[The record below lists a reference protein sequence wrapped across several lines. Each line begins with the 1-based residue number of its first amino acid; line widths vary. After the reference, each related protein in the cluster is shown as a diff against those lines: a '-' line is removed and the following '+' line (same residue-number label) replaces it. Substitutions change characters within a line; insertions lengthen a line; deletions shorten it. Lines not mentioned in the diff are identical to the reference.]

1 MKTNILK
8 YTLAIAGILSFSS
21 CAKDFLEQKNT
32 YQISQDNFFDNDEAV
47 SQAVMPLYSYVWYD
61 FNDKF
66 YYGMGDG
73 RANNITAQYSDYLY
87 PYTNFTETGLSIGLT
102 EAWGSLYSV
111 VAQANNTIINI
122 ANHSSAN
129 VSETAKLQGIAE
141 ARFMRGLAY
150 WYISSLWGCAVIYND
165 TQSLV
170 NNYVV
175 SPNPGIDGIEY
186 AIRDMEYAAVHLPAA
201 SPATGRIN
209 KYAAYAMLSR
219 FYLSMAGLTTSGRY
233 DGTNVAT
240 DKNRG
245 TRNEYYLD
253 AAKKA
258 AALVI
263 EQGPYQLADTYAE
276 LFAAFTFNNNSESIF
291 QLQFQAGAE
300 GGLAQSM
307 TRFLAWST
315 QVNQGNSWGGSTFCS
330 YDLWEEFKEY
340 EDPTLG
346 TKIDDAI
353 RRHNCVASYGE
364 TYPELSANPE
374 KPYIYG
380 ETESPGDQGANIKKY
395 VIGTNAVNGFAMN
408 NNSGINTY
416 MMRLAEVYLNY
427 AEAVLGNNATTTD
440 ATALKYINELRT
452 RAGVPTKNSLTFE
465 DIRHEFRLETAFEG
479 LYWYFLVRRGYY
491 QQQEMVNYVNN
502 QYRNASYFNLKKV
515 GDTFINMEA
524 FGKGQV
530 YVNGHALGRFW
541 QIGPQQTLYLPGC
554 WLKKGK
560 NEVIVLDV
568 VGPKGEAGKPGS
580 TVAPTAFCQDH
591 PELDKLNLE
600 KSNKHNEPGHRM
612 DLNSETP
619 VLKGEFKAGNG
630 WQTIKLDKPVTG
642 RYFAI
647 QAESSQSGDSQ
658 IAIAEVYLQD
668 AQGNR
673 IDRNN
678 WVAYYADSEKGN
690 STLDKMF
697 DLQES
702 TYWQTEKGAN
712 FPHLGIVD
720 MGKEVTISAFEYLP
734 RAEQGAPGSVKGF
747 KLYVRK

>member
-8 YTLAIAGILSFSS
+8 YTLALAGMLSFTG
-21 CAKDFLEQKNT
+21 CANDFLEQKNT

-276 LFAAFTFNNNSESIF
+276 LFAASTFNNNSESIF

-502 QYRNASYFNLKKV
+502 QYRNASYFKKSTHEYVLSEDYTAPGPSVATATAKNLTLPIA
-515 GDTFINMEA
+515 DTD
-524 FGKGQV
+524 
-530 YVNGHALGRFW
+530 
-541 QIGPQQTLYLPGC
+541 QTKNPL
-554 WLKKGK
+554 LKP
-560 NEVIVLDV
+560 D
-568 VGPKGEAGKPGS
+568 GS
-580 TVAPTAFCQDH
+580 GNITTVAYQF
-591 PELDKLNLE
+591 
-600 KSNKHNEPGHRM
+600 
-612 DLNSETP
+612 
-619 VLKGEFKAGNG
+619 
-630 WQTIKLDKPVTG
+630 
-642 RYFAI
+642 
-647 QAESSQSGDSQ
+647 
-658 IAIAEVYLQD
+658 
-668 AQGNR
+668 GNR
-673 IDRNN
+673 EVED
-678 WVAYYADSEKGN
+678 
-690 STLDKMF
+690 T
-697 DLQES
+697 DL
-702 TYWQTEKGAN
+702 
-712 FPHLGIVD
+712 
-720 MGKEVTISAFEYLP
+720 
-734 RAEQGAPGSVKGF
+734 F
-747 KLYVRK
+747 K